1 MVLKELSF
9 GMALFFC
16 VYLQRSLKEMDKKPS
31 PHLPELPALTHDIK
45 SRLKNGTEGT
55 SSSNRKTP
63 KGTIFYCTE
72 GVHTNKP
79 SEAASER
86 SRSNRSARTL

>member
-16 VYLQRSLKEMDKKPS
+16 VYLQRSLKEMGKKLS

-45 SRLKNGTEGT
+45 SRLENGT
-55 SSSNRKTP
+55 
-63 KGTIFYCTE
+63 
-72 GVHTNKP
+72 
-79 SEAASER
+79 
-86 SRSNRSARTL
+86 